1 MGMSEINTWVLIR
14 RYDKLESEQANLQTN
29 LQLFTLTPNIVSDE
43 LRASI
48 FRWIDA
54 KDDGTKV
61 LKIRRHD
68 NNLVPLST
76 LINGST
82 REKPFIIDVVAVHQ
96 FCPVEGRTILP
107 DYIEALRS
115 SFYNL
120 DNRVKLVEQ
129 AIPNLTTSQMKAFE
143 DTVSHISNCVSF
155 LDRRLDELA
164 PPIWRN
170 QANAAI

>member
-14 RYDKLESEQANLQTN
+14 RYDKLESEHTNLQTT
-29 LQLFTLTPNIVSDE
+29 LQLFTLTPNMVSEE
-43 LRASI
+43 LKSSI
-48 FRWIDA
+48 FRWIGVE
-54 KDDGTKV
+54 DDGSKF

-68 NNLVPLST
+68 NNLIPFST
-76 LINGST
+76 LLSGAT
-82 REKPFIIDVVAVHQ
+82 RDKPFIIDVVAIHQ
-96 FCPVEGRTILP
+96 FCPVEQRTILP
-107 DYIEALRS
+107 DYIDALRS

-129 AIPNLTTSQMKAFE
+129 AMPNLTTCQMQAFE
-143 DTVSHISNCVSF
+143 ETVSHISNCVSF

-170 QANAAI
+170 QAKSAI